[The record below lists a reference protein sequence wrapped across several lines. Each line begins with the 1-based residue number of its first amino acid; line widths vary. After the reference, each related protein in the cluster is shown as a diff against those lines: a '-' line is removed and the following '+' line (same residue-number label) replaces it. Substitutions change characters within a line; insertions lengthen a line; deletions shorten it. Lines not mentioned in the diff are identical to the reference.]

1 MSICVARAV
10 SIRDRDFCCRVQNLK
25 RFIFHFHRFLY
36 LCFFLR
42 IYVTQWP
49 ALERSIVQRWSFL
62 RQLPADASPDN
73 AYSRLFEKKCLL
85 VMSSTLS
92 YLLIHFLCVKVGH
105 ASVMK
110 QCREHL
116 PLAAIDWFC
125 RLKWEIAGFEIKT
138 ENKRKVFQQTS
149 VRTKTGKQMSR
160 RVYKG
165 RLPHAWRLQ
174 IYCRVISLYLRC
186 GVITSRRACVCVRLE
201 MAPPPR

>member
-36 LCFFLR
+36 LCFFIP

-62 RQLPADASPDN
+62 RQLPAHASPDN

-92 YLLIHFLCVKVGH
+92 YLLFSKQQFFYSLSLCEGRSCQCTETMQGTSATSGNRLILQAEMRNSRFWNKNR
-105 ASVMK
+105 K
-110 QCREHL
+110 QTKGLPANFNLNKDWKTDTSSCVQREPTTCL
-116 PLAAIDWFC
+116 AFAPLLQSYLSSSA
-125 RLKWEIAGFEIKT
+125 
-138 ENKRKVFQQTS
+138 
-149 VRTKTGKQMSR
+149 VRSDD
-160 RVYKG
+160 
-165 RLPHAWRLQ
+165 
-174 IYCRVISLYLRC
+174 I
-186 GVITSRRACVCVRLE
+186 
-201 MAPPPR
+201 